1 MNVTIQSASIYINH
15 VGNGVPTLF
24 LHGNPD
30 SGDLWQPIID
40 RVQDQ
45 FDCYA
50 VDLPGYG
57 RSQVPPQMDLSLE
70 GMARFVDELVTA
82 AAIPTPLNLV
92 MHDFGGPFG
101 LPWAIR
107 HPDKVRRLIISNTVF
122 NSGYTWHPT
131 ARLLRMPLLGELVT
145 WATPRKAFANAVQD
159 AAPKLD
165 KGYIEHM
172 MNGMHNSAKRMALRL
187 YRATDPA
194 NYAAWE
200 EGLHRLT
207 ASVPTLVIWGDR
219 DPFADARYAD
229 QFGAQEV
236 IHLADVGH
244 WVPREAAEEFAAA
257 LRRFAA

>member
-1 MNVTIQSASIYINH
+1 MNVIVQASPIYLNH
-15 VGNGVPTLF
+15 VGRGVPTLF

-30 SGDLWQPIID
+30 SSDLWQPIID

-50 VDLPGYG
+50 ADLPGYG
-57 RSQVPPQMDLSLE
+57 RSQVPPQMDLSLD
-70 GMARFVDELVTA
+70 GMASFVDDLVTA
-82 AAIPTPLNLV
+82 ASIPTPLNLV

-122 NSGYTWHPT
+122 TSDYSWHPT
-131 ARLLRMPLLGELVT
+131 ARLLRMPMLGELVT
-145 WATPRKAFANAVQD
+145 WATPRKAYINAVQQ
-159 AAPKLD
+159 AGPRLD
-165 KGYIEHM
+165 PAYVEHM
-172 MNGMHNSAKRMALRL
+172 YDGFHARAKRMALRL
-187 YRATDPA
+187 YRAVDPSS
-194 NYAAWE
+194 YAAWE
-200 EGLHRLT
+200 DDLLRLT
-207 ASVPTLVIWGDR
+207 ADVPALVIWGDR
-219 DPFADARYAD
+219 DPFAEARFAD

-244 WVPREAAEEFAAA
+244 WVPREAPEEFAVA

>member
-1 MNVTIQSASIYINH
+1 MEVEVQSASIYVNH
-15 VGNGVPTLF
+15 VGSGIPTLF

-30 SGDLWQPIID
+30 SGELWQPIID

-45 FDCYA
+45 FACYA
-50 VDLPGYG
+50 PDLPGYG
-57 RSQVPPQMDLSLE
+57 RSQAPAQMDLSLE
-70 GMARFVDELVTA
+70 GMARFIDELVGA
-82 AAIPTPLNLV
+82 AQIPTPLNLV

-107 HPDKVRRLIISNTVF
+107 HPEKVQRLVISNTVF
-122 NSGYTWHPT
+122 NRNYTWHPT
-131 ARLLRMPLLGELVT
+131 ARLLRIPVVGELIN
-145 WATPRKAFANAVQD
+145 WITPRTAYINAVQA

-165 KGYIEHM
+165 RAYAEQMYDGFHAE
-172 MNGMHNSAKRMALRL
+172 AKRMALRL

-200 EGLHRLT
+200 GELHNLT

-219 DPFADARYAD
+219 DPFADAHFAD

-257 LRRFAA
+257 LRRFAG